1 MRGRRFNCKACLRSL
16 LIDEGIC
23 SKCIEFGTPLQRC
36 EREIRNDRL
45 SIIVFSNCLVLSMI
59 IFCLRYS
66 NCSFIEATIVGC
78 TIAGFSFMTV
88 WNMTLYRAA
97 KSCLNEEICK
107 QIHES

>member
-1 MRGRRFNCKACLRSL
+1 MRGRRFNCKACFRSL

-23 SKCIEFGTPLQRC
+23 SKCIRLGTPLQRC
-36 EREIRNDRL
+36 EREIFNDRL
-45 SIIVFSNCLVLSMI
+45 KIIIFSVCLVLSMF

-78 TIAGFSFMTV
+78 MIAGFSFIIV

-97 KSCLNEEICK
+97 KTRLDEEICK